1 MEFYNAINL
10 SPSSSLINIVGI
22 YTLSPLPSSPI
33 TIYEISSPTSL
44 SIIITNL
51 APAAAAFIDFS
62 VKWQSPLLTNM
73 KGKSPVAS
81 P

>member
-1 MEFYNAINL
+1 M
-10 SPSSSLINIVGI
+10 NIVGI

-62 VKWQSPLLTNM
+62 VKWQLPLFTKI
-73 KGKSPVAS
+73 KGKSPLLS
-81 P
+81 PLN